1 MASPRRRNGWLRSWR
16 AVRVRPR
23 LVASTLAAL
32 AVFALLP
39 ALLPAHWAG
48 NAVTHALIAWN
59 FGTVLYMVLALTM
72 MARATPGQLRR
83 RAQVE
88 DEGRWAVLALVSLA
102 VLASLVAIALQLGAA
117 KDLQGARRGW
127 HVGLAA
133 LTVVTSWAF
142 MQVMFALHY
151 AHEFHTPGQGA
162 AGAAG
167 GMEFP
172 GTPSPDYLDFVYA
185 AAIIGTSA
193 QTADVT
199 FTSSAMRRTALL
211 HSVLAFFFN
220 TTVLALAI
228 NIAAGLL

>member
-1 MASPRRRNGWLRSWR
+1 MTRPVRRRVWR
-16 AVRVRPR
+16 ALQARPR
-23 LVASTLAAL
+23 LVLATLAGGVTL
-32 AVFALLP
+32 VLLP
-39 ALLPAHWAG
+39 HAWTHNP
-48 NAVTHALIAWN
+48 VTRSLIAWN
-59 FGTVLYMVLALTM
+59 LGVVLYLVLALTM
-72 MARATPGQLRR
+72 MARSTKERLRH
-83 RAQVE
+83 RARTE
-88 DEGRWAVLALVSLA
+88 DEGRWAVLVLVSLA

-117 KDLQGARRGW
+117 RSLEGALRGW
-127 HVGLAA
+127 HMGLAG
-133 LTVVTSWAF
+133 LTVVTSWCF

-151 AHEFHTPGQGA
+151 AHEFHTTPAHGGPE
-162 AGAAG
+162 AG

-199 FTSSAMRRTALL
+199 FTSSAMRLTALV
-211 HSVLAFFFN
+211 HCVLAFFFN

>member
-1 MASPRRRNGWLRSWR
+1 MTRRAHPPSRPAWQRGWHVLRT
-16 AVRVRPR
+16 RPR
-23 LVASTLAAL
+23 LVIATLAGVVTFAAL
-32 AVFALLP
+32 PPPWV
-39 ALLPAHWAG
+39 G
-48 NAVTHALIAWN
+48 NAVTRALVAWN
-59 FGTVLYMVLALTM
+59 VGVVLYLLLALTM
-72 MARATPGQLRR
+72 MVRSTDERLRR
-83 RAQVE
+83 RASVE
-88 DEGRWAVLALVSLA
+88 DEGRWAVLFLVSLA

-117 KDLQGARRGW
+117 KELQGARRGW

-151 AHEFHTPGQGA
+151 AHEFHTPGRDSKGT
-162 AGAAG
+162 AG

>member
-1 MASPRRRNGWLRSWR
+1 MIRPVDGAWRRSWK

-23 LVASTLAAL
+23 LVIATAAGVGTTL
-32 AVFALLP
+32 LLP
-39 ALLPAHWAG
+39 VVTTSSPVTRALVG
-48 NAVTHALIAWN
+48 WN
-59 FGTVLYMVLALTM
+59 VGVVLYLVLALTM
-72 MARATPGQLRR
+72 MARSTTERLRL
-83 RAQVE
+83 RARIE

-102 VLASLVAIALQLGAA
+102 VLASLVAIGLQLGAA
-117 KDLQGARRGW
+117 RELAGASRAR

-133 LTVVTSWAF
+133 FTVITSWAF
-142 MQVMFALHY
+142 MQVMFAMHY
-151 AHEFHTPGQGA
+151 AHEFHVPRDGRDS
-162 AGAAG
+162 G
-167 GMEFP
+167 GMDFP

-185 AAIIGTSA
+185 ASIIGTSA

-211 HSVLAFFFN
+211 HCVLAFFFN

>member
-1 MASPRRRNGWLRSWR
+1 MNASLPPARRNRWQRGWRMLRT
-16 AVRVRPR
+16 RPR
-23 LVASTLAAL
+23 LMIAILAGL
-32 AVFALLP
+32 ATFALLP
-39 ALLPAHWAG
+39 GTWAG
-48 NAVTHALIAWN
+48 SAVTRALVAWN
-59 FGTVLYMVLALTM
+59 LGVLLYLVLALTM
-72 MARATPGQLRR
+72 MVRSTDDGLRR
-83 RAQVE
+83 HARVE
-88 DEGRWAVLALVSLA
+88 DEGRWTVLVLVSLA

-117 KDLQGARRGW
+117 KELQGARRGW

-133 LTVVTSWAF
+133 LTVVSSWAF

-151 AHEFHTPGQGA
+151 AHEFHTPRHGQ
-162 AGAAG
+162 AAG

-199 FTSSAMRRTALL
+199 FTNSAMRRTGLL